1 MIGLGVGAIWYL
13 LSRDRPEVHPCVGAS
28 ELVHIRSGIGDRQAA
43 GMLPWR
49 VILRSPSILAVSA
62 SYFTFGYSAYIFF
75 TWFFI
80 YLSRV
85 RGLDLKSSSLYGML
99 PFLAMAV
106 ASPIGGWFSDI
117 LTRTFGKRVGRSA
130 IGATGLALAAVFG
143 PMELRLRM
151 PALPAL
157 SWPAAPGRCIF
168 RSRRSGP

>member
-1 MIGLGVGAIWYL
+1 
-13 LSRDRPEVHPCVGAS
+13 
-28 ELVHIRSGIGDRQAA
+28 
-43 GMLPWR
+43 
-49 VILRSPSILAVSA
+49 
-62 SYFTFGYSAYIFF
+62 
-75 TWFFI
+75 
-80 YLSRV
+80 
-85 RGLDLKSSSLYGML
+85 ML